1 MASMSQIGVVISEI
15 FEEHQVVMKETSDM
29 KERGQK
35 WPLLPSFTFPEKTST
50 P

>member
-1 MASMSQIGVVISEI
+1 
-15 FEEHQVVMKETSDM
+15 MKETGDM

-35 WPLLPSFTFPEKTST
+35 WPLLPSFTFPERTWT